1 MSTKKVKTYMKKG
14 NSFSEYPT
22 FIKYWEEAKPWGWE
36 IRILTEGG
44 LHTLHLK
51 WKKYRRPRKLRGQ
64 K

>member
-1 MSTKKVKTYMKKG
+1 MKKG
-14 NSFSEYPT
+14 DSFSEYPT
-22 FIKYWEEAKPWGWE
+22 FIKHWEEAKPWGWE

-51 WKKYRRPRKLRGQ
+51 WKKYRRPRKLGGQ